1 MKVSNFPQL
10 VISPISGA
18 EGRRKSADYV
28 APPLAEVHVPVQY
41 EESAQKKLFEKCMGL
56 EFKITEGEL

>member
-1 MKVSNFPQL
+1 MQR
-10 VISPISGA
+10 
-18 EGRRKSADYV
+18 EGRKSADYI

-41 EESAQKKLFEKCMGL
+41 EESVQKKLFEKCMGL